1 VRTAPPLARGRSL
14 RAALVLLG
22 APAAALLVLAPGCL
36 PRGPAVVERV
46 VGAERRR
53 GPWIPPSGYEHFV
66 RGELALEAGR
76 LREAITEYE
85 LARSGVLDGYVIAR
99 EAEAAARLPDAALAE
114 RLIDEGLATDA
125 RSEALLVLRGRLARE
140 RGDLDAAERALRA
153 ATEAAPESAAPA
165 LALADLLVARGQHTE
180 ALALLDAFSARRPD
194 DVPALRALVVRASL
208 AGDARV
214 ASLAALRLV
223 RASPVHRPEVLDA
236 ARAAL
241 DAGQSAVSAA
251 VLRALPSSSDER
263 ELALRFRAALA
274 VHDVAECERLAQ
286 REEDGTREGR
296 LRAAER
302 WIALGDGAR
311 AQELAES
318 VLLEVP
324 SARAQ
329 RLVAHGL
336 HLQGEHGR
344 AAELLAA
351 IGPGTSEEGAR
362 AALLRDVIAAAGLPA
377 LAAEVEGSSR

>member
-1 VRTAPPLARGRSL
+1 MRGP
-14 RAALVLLG
+14 RAARAAPGVASVLV
-22 APAAALLVLAPGCL
+22 ACVLAAVPACV

-66 RGELALEAGR
+66 RAELALEAGR

-85 LARSGVLDGYVIAR
+85 LARSGVLDGYLIAR
-99 EAEAAARLPDAALAE
+99 EAEAAARLPDVALAE
-114 RLIDEGLATDA
+114 RLLDEGLATDP
-125 RSEALLVLRGRLARE
+125 RSEPLLVLRGRLARD
-140 RGDLDAAERALRA
+140 RGDLEAAEEALRA
-153 ATEAAPESAAPA
+153 ATEAAPESDAPV
-165 LALADLLVARGQHTE
+165 LALADVLVARGRQGD
-180 ALALLDAFSARRPD
+180 ALSLLDAFSARRPG
-194 DVPALRALVVRASL
+194 DVPALRVLVVRGSL
-208 AGDARV
+208 AGDARM

-223 RASPVHRPEVLDA
+223 RASPVHRPEVLAA
-236 ARAAL
+236 ARGALEAGRTAVAA
-241 DAGQSAVSAA
+241 AI
-251 VLRALPSSSDER
+251 LRALPSSGDEH
-263 ELALRFRAALA
+263 ELDLRFRAALA
-274 VHDVAECERLAQ
+274 VHDLAECERLAQ

-311 AQELAES
+311 AEELARS

-351 IGPGTSEEGAR
+351 MGPGTSEEGAR
-362 AALLRDVIAAAGLPA
+362 AALLAEVIAAAGLPA
-377 LAAEVEGSSR
+377 LAAEASAVSR